1 MALRDE
7 LPCAVPKPSRS
18 ITRHFAVRRNL
29 PCSSRRFR
37 DSARSK
43 LRGRYFDA
51 KTPRSPA
58 RPSCESAPRFALL
71 EFPAAA
77 SGQAALPSSTQPEQ
91 SRGFAFVASARAW
104 ASQSREGRSHSAPF
118 RQGRIS
124 WSYSLLYSIGEPGIR
139 PVLADLQFARGR
151 KHAHSRARRYLPL
164 LFLLLA
170 CLVPGLAPVNA
181 QQSQPP
187 PGTIGRV
194 EGNDVSI
201 EGGSAAANGTSTTAP
216 SMFVAN
222 GSVITV
228 HSGQARMTLVGGGQI
243 DVCGPAKFTLLQSGP
258 AITLALNF
266 GRMRVQ
272 LPAAVQLR
280 IFTPTIVATPIDIGG
295 APRDFTVGLD
305 LNDSLCVVA
314 TSGALRLEHQFTGE
328 GLIVPQSGEFF
339 LAAGKLMPVAG
350 VAGTCQCASLQA
362 RNSGPLPASPEMG
375 LTAKPQPD
383 PAPVPEVA
391 SKPPAH
397 LDLPPPAVPSA
408 GPAVTSVSSR
418 PRTRFIPTRNRSLT
432 KFQTPQLSPSRSTK
446 S

>member
-1 MALRDE
+1 M
-7 LPCAVPKPSRS
+7 
-18 ITRHFAVRRNL
+18 
-29 PCSSRRFR
+29 
-37 DSARSK
+37 
-43 LRGRYFDA
+43 
-51 KTPRSPA
+51 
-58 RPSCESAPRFALL
+58 
-71 EFPAAA
+71 
-77 SGQAALPSSTQPEQ
+77 
-91 SRGFAFVASARAW
+91 
-104 ASQSREGRSHSAPF
+104 
-118 RQGRIS
+118 
-124 WSYSLLYSIGEPGIR
+124 
-139 PVLADLQFARGR
+139 LADLQFALGR
-151 KHAHSRARRYLPL
+151 KPAHSRARRCLPL

-170 CLVPGLAPVNA
+170 CLAPSLAPISA
-181 QQSQPP
+181 QQYQPP

-201 EGGSAAANGTSTTAP
+201 EGGSAAANGTATSAP

-228 HSGQARMTLVGGGQI
+228 HSGQARMTLVGGGEI

-280 IFTPTIVATPIDIGG
+280 IFTPTIVVTPIDIGG

-314 TSGALRLEHQFTGE
+314 TSGAIRLEHQFTGE

-339 LAAGKLMPVAG
+339 LAAGKLLPVAG

-375 LTAKPQPD
+375 LTSKPQPE
-383 PAPVPEVA
+383 PAAVPEVA
-391 SKPPAH
+391 SKPPAPPQ
-397 LDLPPPAVPSA
+397 LDLPPPAEVPTAA
-408 GPAVTSVSSR
+408 GPAIQIRQLAAANQIHPNPQPQSNEVPDPPAVSVPIYKVVMPPLVFSANGPAPPGEPSTDMILLVR
-418 PRTRFIPTRNRSLT
+418 IAHVEPEWQFKGRVEA
-432 KFQTPQLSPSRSTK
+432 PQLQQVAAREPSRSSSASHNPK
-446 S
+446 KKKG

>member
-1 MALRDE
+1 
-7 LPCAVPKPSRS
+7 
-18 ITRHFAVRRNL
+18 
-29 PCSSRRFR
+29 
-37 DSARSK
+37 
-43 LRGRYFDA
+43 
-51 KTPRSPA
+51 
-58 RPSCESAPRFALL
+58 
-71 EFPAAA
+71 
-77 SGQAALPSSTQPEQ
+77 
-91 SRGFAFVASARAW
+91 
-104 ASQSREGRSHSAPF
+104 
-118 RQGRIS
+118 
-124 WSYSLLYSIGEPGIR
+124 
-139 PVLADLQFARGR
+139 VLADLQFARGR
-151 KHAHSRARRYLPL
+151 MPAHSRARRYLPL

-170 CLVPGLAPVNA
+170 CLAPSLAPVSA

-201 EGGSAAANGTSTTAP
+201 EGGSAAANGTAMSAP

-339 LAAGKLMPVAG
+339 LAAGKLLPVAG

-375 LTAKPQPD
+375 LTSKPQPD
-383 PAPVPEVA
+383 PTPVPEVA
-391 SKPPAH
+391 SKPPVPPQ
-397 LDLPPPAVPSA
+397 LELPAPSEVHSA
-408 GPAVTSVSSR
+408 GPAIQIRQLAAANQIHPNPQPQSNEVPDPPAVSV
-418 PRTRFIPTRNRSLT
+418 PIYKVVMPPLT
-432 KFQTPQLSPSRSTK
+432 FSANGPPPPGEPSTDMILLVRIAHVEPEWQFTGRVEAPQLQQVAAREPSRSSSASHNPQKKKGGFWAALKRAFGGGHDETQN
-446 S
+446 